1 MVVVPKPAV
10 KGNGALPTRA
20 VDRAVGPA
28 ADQRADEAFR
38 LAVRLRPVRTAAQV
52 ADPERP
58 TGESVDRRAV
68 GRAVVGQDALH
79 GDPVAGEEGERAAQE
94 GNRGRR
100 PLVGEHF
107 GIGEAAVVV
116 DCDVDVLPADGA
128 TPIAGLVGEGGVV
141 VLLACDR

>member
-20 VDRAVGPA
+20 VDRAGGPA
-28 ADQRADEAFR
+28 GDQRADEAFR

-68 GRAVVGQDALH
+68 GRAVVGQDALP
-79 GDPVAGEEGERAAQE
+79 GDPVAGEEGTC
-94 GNRGRR
+94 GRR

-116 DCDVDVLPADGA
+116 VLMRSVSPRSEISQLELRESASVPAGD
-128 TPIAGLVGEGGVV
+128 
-141 VLLACDR
+141 